1 MDAAIVSVYPEYPY
15 MKKLSIG
22 IIAHVDAGKTTL
34 TESMLYLTGMIRSQG
49 RVDAGDAYLD
59 TETLEKRRGVTIYSK
74 QAVIDL
80 PAAHSL
86 NMSGDDVRITLIDTP
101 GHADFIGET
110 ERSLSVLDLA
120 ILLVSA
126 PDGVT
131 DSLKR
136 LKQMLEDRRVP
147 YVVYVNKTDM
157 CDESRLSQLSGILRR
172 DADAGII
179 PLTPDHIEDIA
190 SLSDD
195 LIEKYLETSAV
206 SDGDITHL
214 IYSGRFHPV
223 IYGSA
228 LRNDGTDDLLKLITR
243 HMPDVRYRDEL
254 SARVFKIAYED
265 GHKLSFIKVLGGTI
279 SVRDSLPDERLEGQK
294 VTQIRCYSGGNYE
307 ARDKAEPGD
316 VVTLCGLE
324 DTFTGMGIG
333 AEPDEIEPVNRPV
346 LRYDM
351 ILPADVPV
359 RSFIP
364 KLRELAAQDPLLGLD
379 GDSGSPKQGGQI
391 TLSSHNSVS
400 ISVMGEF
407 QLEIL
412 AQTIEE
418 RYGVRVSFSPGQI
431 IYKETI
437 LDPVIGFG
445 HFEPLRHYAEV
456 QLLLEPLPEGS
467 GIEIATDLSVN
478 ELGINW
484 QKTVLS
490 TLAKELPAGVLTCS
504 QLTDLRITLIGGRSH
519 TKHTESNDFRE
530 AARRAVRQAL
540 MKTECALLEPYYTY
554 SISLPSANIGK
565 AMNDINLMNGTSSID
580 SQDEEMSVIT
590 GEAPAGRIYNYQ
602 SELTGYTSGQGR
614 ISLSFSGY
622 KQCTDEDTET
632 IVEDISYDPDTD
644 PVNLSGSVFIDH
656 GAGYYVPWYE
666 CESMMHVP
674 SREAEYIFGE
684 TETED
689 EILEREAQMAERIA
703 ISRAHRRTGELSDK
717 LYAMGTDEIDEILDR
732 TSHANAGSRR
742 GRTKRVY
749 HQKRV
754 ITSKSAGGDDKYSK
768 RESKKRPR
776 YLLVDGYNI
785 IHAWDELK
793 ALLSGGMYEM
803 DGAKYRLLDI
813 LSEYRVLKDTE
824 IIAVFDAYKV
834 KGHIT
839 EKIDYLGVHVVYTK
853 EAETA
858 DQYIARFTVLNAGDM
873 DITVAT
879 SDSLV
884 QLIILGE
891 NAKLM
896 SARELE
902 EDVRRF
908 RENAGFNT

>member
-1 MDAAIVSVYPEYPY
+1 

-34 TESMLYLTGMIRSQG
+34 TESMLFLTGMIRSQG

-59 TETLEKRRGVTIYSK
+59 TEALEKRRGVTIYSK

-80 PAAHSL
+80 PDSHAL
-86 NMSGDDVRITLIDTP
+86 NLSGGDVRITLIDTP
-101 GHADFIGET
+101 GHTDFIGET
-110 ERSLSVLDLA
+110 ERSMSVMDLA
-120 ILLVSA
+120 ILLISA

-131 DSLKR
+131 DQVKR
-136 LKQMLEDRRVP
+136 LRQMLDDRHVP

-157 CDESRLSQLSGILRR
+157 CEEGRLPDISRMLMQDI
-172 DADAGII
+172 DAGII
-179 PLTPDHIEDIA
+179 PLSPDHIEDIA

-195 LIEKYLETSAV
+195 LIEKYLDTATV
-206 SDGDITHL
+206 SDADITRL
-214 IYSGRFHPV
+214 IYTGRFHPV
-223 IYGSA
+223 VFGSA
-228 LRNDGTDDLLKLITR
+228 LRNDGTDELVKLITG
-243 HMPDVRYRDEL
+243 HMPDIRYRDEL
-254 SARVFKIAYED
+254 AAKVFKIAYEN
-265 GHKLSFIKVLGGTI
+265 GHKLSFIKVLGGSL

-294 VTQIRCYSGGNYE
+294 ITQIRCYSGGSY
-307 ARDKAEPGD
+307 AAMDSAGPGD
-316 VVTLCGLE
+316 VVTLCGIE
-324 DTFTGMGIG
+324 DTYVGMGIG
-333 AEPDEIEPVNRPV
+333 AEPDETGPVNRPV

-359 RSFIP
+359 RTFIS

-379 GDSGSPKQGGQI
+379 SDPGNPERSGQI
-391 TLSSHNSVS
+391 TSSSHNSVS

-418 RYGVRVSFSPGQI
+418 RYGVRVTFSPGQI

-456 QLLLEPLPEGS
+456 QLLLEPLPAGS

-478 ELGINW
+478 ELNINW
-484 QKTVLS
+484 QKTILS
-490 TLAKELPAGVLTCS
+490 TLAKDLPDGVLTRS
-504 QLTDLRITLIGGRSH
+504 QLTDMRITLIGGRSH

-540 MKTECALLEPYYTY
+540 MKTECTLLEPYYAYT
-554 SISLPSANIGK
+554 ITLPTANIGR
-565 AMNDINLMNGTSSID
+565 AMNDINMMNGTSAID
-580 SQDEEMSVIT
+580 SQDEELSVIS
-590 GEAPAGRIYNYQ
+590 GDAPAGRIYNYQ

-614 ISLSFSGY
+614 ISLTFSGY
-622 KQCTDEDTET
+622 RECTDDDVSS
-632 IVEDISYDPDTD
+632 IVESRAYDPDTD

-674 SREAEYIFGE
+674 SREAEYIYGE
-684 TETED
+684 SETED
-689 EILEREAQMAERIA
+689 ERLERQSQMAERIA
-703 ISRAHRRTGELSDK
+703 VSRAHSGSGALSDK
-717 LYAMGTDEIDEILDR
+717 LYAMGTDEIDEIIDR

-749 HQKRV
+749 HQKRI
-754 ITSKSAGGDDKYSK
+754 ITSKGTSVGDEKYSK
-768 RESKKRPR
+768 REVRKRPR

-785 IHAWDELK
+785 IHAWDGLK
-793 ALLSGGMYEM
+793 SLLTGSTYEM

-839 EKIDYLGVHVVYTK
+839 EKIDYMGVHVVYTR

-858 DQYIARFTVLNAGDM
+858 DQYIARFTVRNAGDM

-891 NAKLM
+891 NATLM

-902 EDVRRF
+902 EDVRRV